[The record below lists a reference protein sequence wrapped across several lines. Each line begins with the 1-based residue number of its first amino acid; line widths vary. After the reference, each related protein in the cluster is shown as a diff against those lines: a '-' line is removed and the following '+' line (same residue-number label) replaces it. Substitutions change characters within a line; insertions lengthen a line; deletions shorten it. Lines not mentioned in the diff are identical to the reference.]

1 MVDPKIHLIY
11 NTCIVVK
18 KEFKMGFEKVVL
30 DKVAKVLQKNNAA
43 GFTCG
48 TLFVACD
55 EQEARRVFHRL
66 SRDFGLGKVQINGPI
81 QGEFA
86 YDFV

>member
-1 MVDPKIHLIY
+1 
-11 NTCIVVK
+11 
-18 KEFKMGFEKVVL
+18 MGFEKVVL
-30 DKVAKVLQKNNAA
+30 NVVSEVLQKDNTAS
-43 GFTCG
+43 FTCG

-55 EQEARRVFHRL
+55 ESDARSVFHRL
-66 SRDFGLGKVQINGPI
+66 SRDFGLGKVQIHGPI

>member
-1 MVDPKIHLIY
+1 
-11 NTCIVVK
+11 
-18 KEFKMGFEKVVL
+18 MGFEKVVL
-30 DKVAKVLQKNNAA
+30 NVVSEVLQKDDTAS
-43 GFTCG
+43 FTCG

-55 EQEARRVFHRL
+55 EGDARSVFHRL
-66 SRDFGLGKVQINGPI
+66 SRDFGLGKVQIYGPI